1 MAKKKKDK
9 KAKKDKQERKL
20 KKGKKVK
27 TEKVKAPKKKAD
39 KSPKEKKKG
48 AAGNKVRV
56 LADRIIDLTSSDHGD
71 DFFDI
76 YADDV
81 ESIEMNQPATVGLD
95 AIRQKLE
102 GWNNMVSNPKF
113 TAKNVW
119 VDGNTIIVEWVGD
132 VTLNASGKQAT
143 LREIAIHEI
152 KGGKIQ
158 RERYYYDPQALQG

>member
-9 KAKKDKQERKL
+9 KAKKEKKEKKL
-20 KKGKKVK
+20 KKGKQAK
-27 TEKVKAPKKKAD
+27 TEKVKAPKKKA
-39 KSPKEKKKG
+39 EKPSKKARAG
-48 AAGNKVRV
+48 GNKVRV
-56 LADRIIDLTSSDHGD
+56 LADRIVDMANGDHGD
-71 DFFDI
+71 AVFDI

-132 VTLNASGKQAT
+132 VTMNASGKQAI

-152 KGGKIQ
+152 KDGKIQ
-158 RERYYYDPQALQG
+158 RERYYYDPQALQS